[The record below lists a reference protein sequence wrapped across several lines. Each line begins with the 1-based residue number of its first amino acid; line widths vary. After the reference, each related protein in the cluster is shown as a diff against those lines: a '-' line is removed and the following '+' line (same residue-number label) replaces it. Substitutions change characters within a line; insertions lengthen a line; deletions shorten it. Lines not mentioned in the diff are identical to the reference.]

1 MAATRN
7 PYFWSPTTTLLDG
20 AYITGPYIDADRA
33 TNFPTNDYLT
43 GLRAP
48 KFRNLEIPQTLLDR
62 GRANDNIDH
71 PDPAEEWRVYLCS
84 AIVRHFSYKK
94 FTGPLSMGR
103 ATPSYRRTDR
113 DFMQTFMDALPSAR
127 SHSNAQKQSLVQLEH
142 QLTHE
147 TFGCFPELFHKVFD
161 SNAQLACEVSNA
173 MVNLDVIGEDF
184 TAPRALI
191 SQQLYRLKTE
201 WIDLTEPIDVV
212 SGNDNIYTTYIE
224 SQARR
229 REIMER
235 LIDYNALL
243 ANPTPEMLARARTR
257 ARVFDSGALPNQD
270 DPTVAD
276 ELTSDHGAL
285 PQHQDHPTVAAG
297 SSSGHGALPQHQDF
311 RIHEDPVVTVFGVDP
326 IEVRGAL
333 QNLMLRPVS
342 PDPPQGQENEPP
354 RTRERVGRASTPQG
368 ERERERRGRDGVSMF
383 SRGFQFT
390 REYR

>member
-7 PYFWSPTTTLLDG
+7 PYLWSPTTTLPDG

-33 TNFPTNDYLT
+33 TNFPTDDYLT

-48 KFRNLEIPQTLLDR
+48 KFRHLGIPQTLLER

-71 PDPAEEWRVYLCS
+71 ADPAEEWRAYLCS

-94 FTGPLSMGR
+94 FTGPLNMGH

-113 DFMQTFMDALPSAR
+113 DFMQAFMDAVPAAR
-127 SHSNAQKQSLVQLEH
+127 NHSDAQKQKLVQLEH

-161 SNAQLACEVSNA
+161 SNAQLANESTNA
-173 MVNLDVIGEDF
+173 MVKLDVIGGDF
-184 TAPRALI
+184 TTPRALI
-191 SQQLYRLKTE
+191 SQHLHRLKTE

-212 SGNDNIYTTYIE
+212 SGTDNIYTTYIE

-243 ANPTPEMLARARTR
+243 ADPTPEMHTRARTR
-257 ARVFDSGALPNQD
+257 ARVFHTGAFPNQD
-270 DPTVAD
+270 N
-276 ELTSDHGAL
+276 
-285 PQHQDHPTVAAG
+285 PTVAAG
-297 SSSGHGALPQHQDF
+297 SSSGHGALPQHQEF
-311 RIHEDPVVTVFGVDP
+311 RIYEDPVATLFGNDP
-326 IEVRGAL
+326 SEVRGAI
-333 QNLMLRPVS
+333 QNLVLGPIS
-342 PDPPQGQENEPP
+342 PDPLYGQENEPP
-354 RTRERVGRASTPQG
+354 TTREVSVRASTPQG
-368 ERERERRGRDGVSMF
+368 ERETEGRGMDGVGMF
-383 SRGFQFT
+383 SRGFRFT

>member
-7 PYFWSPTTTLLDG
+7 PYLWSPTTTLPDG

-33 TNFPTNDYLT
+33 TNFPTDNYLT

-48 KFRNLEIPQTLLDR
+48 KFRNLGIPQTLLDR

-71 PDPAEEWRVYLCS
+71 PDPAEEWRAYLCS

-94 FTGPLSMGR
+94 FTGPLSMGH

-113 DFMQTFMDALPSAR
+113 DFMQTFMDAVPAAR
-127 SHSNAQKQSLVQLEH
+127 NHSDAQKQRLVQLEH

-161 SNAQLACEVSNA
+161 SNTQLACEATNA
-173 MVNLDVIGEDF
+173 MLNLDVIGEDF
-184 TAPRALI
+184 TTPRALI
-191 SQQLYRLKTE
+191 SQHLHCLKTE

-229 REIMER
+229 REVMER
-235 LIDYNALL
+235 LIDFNALL
-243 ANPTPEMLARARTR
+243 ADPTPEMHARARTR
-257 ARVFDSGALPNQD
+257 ARVFDTGVFLNQD
-270 DPTVAD
+270 NPTVAAG
-276 ELTSDHGAL
+276 LSSDNGAL
-285 PQHQDHPTVAAG
+285 LQHHDNPTGAAG
-297 SSSGHGALPQHQDF
+297 SSSGHGTLPQHQDF
-311 RIHEDPVVTVFGVDP
+311 RIHEDPVVTVFGTDP
-326 IEVRGAL
+326 AEVRGAL

-342 PDPPQGQENEPP
+342 PGPLYGQENEPP
-354 RTRERVGRASTPQG
+354 TTREVSVRASTPQG
-368 ERERERRGRDGVSMF
+368 ERETEGRGMDGVSMF